1 MSIIYKMKSK
11 FDKIQELAEN
21 GFLCEVVTDGW
32 ANWKFDEEFGIP
44 LIETAKPAHIKVD
57 DFDDIRQVGYRGC
70 YWFFNEEGK
79 LIQDD
84 VGMYPTFEEAID
96 TLFETYETI
105 KDYVD
110 KKGFKIYKK

>member
-1 MSIIYKMKSK
+1 MISK

-57 DFDDIRQVGYRGC
+57 DFDHVRQVGYRGC
-70 YWFFNEEGK
+70 YWFFNTEGF
-79 LIQDD
+79 LIKDD
-84 VGMYPTFEEAID
+84 VGMYSTFEEAID
-96 TLFETYETI
+96 TLFEAY
-105 KDYVD
+105 KYVENNID
-110 KKGFKIYKK
+110 KKGFKTYKG